1 MSEPLI
7 FAPIKRHE
15 QIVHGITMKTTSAEH
30 GHEDN
35 ARIGASVKDLPVTSR
50 NMSLKSQKKLLIY
63 FENCWIFYK

>member
-1 MSEPLI
+1 
-7 FAPIKRHE
+7 
-15 QIVHGITMKTTSAEH
+15 MKTTSAEH

-50 NMSLKSQKKLLIY
+50 NMSLKSQKRLLIY